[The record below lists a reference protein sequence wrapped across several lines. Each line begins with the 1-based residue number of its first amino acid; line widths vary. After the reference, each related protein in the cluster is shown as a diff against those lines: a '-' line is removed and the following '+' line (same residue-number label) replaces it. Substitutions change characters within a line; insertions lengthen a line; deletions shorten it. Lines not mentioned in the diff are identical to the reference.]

1 MWFMSINISMPIAC
15 FLQDKKLAEI
25 IVEAREALG
34 ILADITRIF
43 SDNNVN
49 IIYVLA
55 DASDGVT
62 AKMAFFIDITNSKI
76 SISELNHLI
85 KSQPYV
91 INTNIWV
98 SPISGLI
105 YDELCFPKLVQK
117 EPSIILSYNNLSFT
131 IDRFRSIAGEGGAAI
146 FYHIGFFIGEGQF
159 KLFKPSLE
167 KLNISKVETINVML
181 DIGKSY
187 GLYDAKLIN
196 LDLDK
201 DIGVIH
207 IYGSFEA
214 TPIMGSK
221 KEPSCHFVR
230 GNIAGIISSI
240 LGKRVKVLERKCIS
254 AGNPYC
260 EFYFEPM
267 VSSIP

>member
-1 MWFMSINISMPIAC
+1 MSISIPIAC
-15 FLQDKKLAEI
+15 FFQDRKLAEI

-34 ILADITRIF
+34 ILTDITRIF

-55 DASDGVT
+55 DASDGVI
-62 AKMAFFIDITNSKI
+62 AKMVFFIDITNSKI

-91 INTNIWV
+91 INTDVWA
-98 SPISGLI
+98 PPMSGLI
-105 YDELCFPKLVQK
+105 YDKFCFPKLVQK
-117 EPSIILSYNNLSFT
+117 EPSIILSYKNLSFA
-131 IDRFRSIAGEGGAAI
+131 IDRFRSIAGDGGAVI
-146 FYHIGFFIGEGQF
+146 FYHIGFFIGESQF
-159 KLFKPSLE
+159 EFFKPFLE
-167 KLNISKVETINVML
+167 KLNISKVEAINVML
-181 DIGKSY
+181 DIGRGY
-187 GLYDAKLIN
+187 GLYNAKLID
-196 LDLDK
+196 LDLNK
-201 DIGVIH
+201 STGIIH

-214 TPIMGSK
+214 TPIMGSR

-240 LGKRVKVLERKCIS
+240 LDKRVKVFERKCIS

-260 EFYFEPM
+260 EFYFEPY
-267 VSSIP
+267 S